1 MKVLIPI
8 LAALAV
14 FLAGSTGAA
23 AQDDNGGQPI
33 DGDTREQMEQSF
45 GNDASNVRVHTDSA
59 ASTAAETSGA
69 QAHTTGND
77 VVFGGGEYNPG
88 NTDGQRLL
96 GHELTHTVQQQQ
108 SVASPAPTEGGTDAE
123 AAEDAETRLPERLR
137 HREREAR
144 GEDEDENDRRRS
156 RRDRPD

>member
-8 LAALAV
+8 LAAITVA
-14 FLAGSTGAA
+14 LAGSTGAA
-23 AQDDNGGQPI
+23 AQDDNGGQPV

-69 QAHTTGND
+69 QAYTTGND

-96 GHELTHTVQQQQ
+96 GHELTHTVQQQR
-108 SVASPAPTEGGTDAE
+108 SVASPAPAEGGTDAE
-123 AAEDAETRLPERLR
+123 ADKDAETRLPERLR
-137 HREREAR
+137 HRERNTR
-144 GEDEDENDRRRS
+144 NEDDDEERS